1 MGVRWRHETGLTRG
15 LGLKRYASII
25 RFLKASY
32 SSSAFVSSA
41 GRSIPKPAPLEAVTP
56 LEGETETGQDM
67 RERGGVTVG
76 RKEGETYER
85 GAEMRGR

>member
-1 MGVRWRHETGLTRG
+1 MDVQWRHETGLTRG

-56 LEGETETGQDM
+56 LEGETETGQHM
-67 RERGGVTVG
+67 RGGGVTVG
-76 RKEGETYER
+76 RKEVKHER

>member
-1 MGVRWRHETGLTRG
+1 MSLLDSHGFLEGTGKNSNWCDEPVLTRG

-56 LEGETETGQDM
+56 LERQRSEKD
-67 RERGGVTVG
+67 ERIYNKG
-76 RKEGETYER
+76 
-85 GAEMRGR
+85 

>member
-1 MGVRWRHETGLTRG
+1 MNVQWRHETGLTRG

-56 LEGETETGQDM
+56 LEGETEMGQDM
-67 RERGGVTVG
+67 REREGGYS
-76 RKEGETYER
+76 REK
-85 GAEMRGR
+85 RGRNI